1 MKDIPIEIIYLA
13 VEATSN
19 HNDGWTKK
27 AARGKLLTT
36 RDYINR
42 VLKDKKEPEQ

>member
-1 MKDIPIEIIYLA
+1 MTIPAEIINLA
-13 VEATSN
+13 AEATSN

-27 AARGKLLTT
+27 AAKEKLLAI

-42 VLKDKKEPEQ
+42 VLKAG